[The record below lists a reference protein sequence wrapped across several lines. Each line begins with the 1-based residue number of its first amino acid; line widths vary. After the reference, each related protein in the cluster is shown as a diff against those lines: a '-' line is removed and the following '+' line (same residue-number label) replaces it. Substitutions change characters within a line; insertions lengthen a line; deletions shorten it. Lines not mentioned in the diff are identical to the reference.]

1 MSSWF
6 DGLKYAESVGADEAE
21 IQLDKYGGVD
31 DVCKDFDHGVLD
43 YILHIKTL
51 KIINNSHEL

>member
-6 DGLKYAESVGADEAE
+6 DGLKYAESVGVDEAE

-31 DVCKDFDHGVLD
+31 DVCKDFDRGVLD
-43 YILHIKTL
+43 YILHVKTL
-51 KIINNSHEL
+51 MVINET